1 MRNCDGERWLLIAE
15 MRCQKFL
22 SGVPAKELET
32 ESFRFDVLRTGKD
45 INISAKKKWEN
56 RWKGRR
62 WWRFAMTS
70 FAFCKLHIKI
80 SLYFILFESPRGMV
94 LQRRG
99 PGVTESSK
107 RKKKCCKN
115 VTWSQIRY
123 YKSYSNFIPIADNVM
138 KEADFSK
145 WDPPSLCVCPSM
157 LSFRVP
163 KLHGSQM
170 RYVEVEER
178 PYQVLGYHQVNA
190 FFHSDEMRK
199 AHYLFLSLSPSLSL
213 SALCVHG
220 NGKNNARAFIIPSN
234 EQRVNETELR
244 WTERIK
250 RFSIALPFRTDTCVN
265 LLQVHLTRAL
275 NSDSAPTRDTSLAY
289 ILSKN
294 TEIRNE
300 FKSLRLHNH
309 RPSSSF
315 PPFRVFYHI
324 KYSAQS
330 AESMAS
336 ANEFARAL
344 IYHFELQQLLYFRFI
359 EFHFWLYVVQSVVDE
374 ENSARDSRRS

>member
-1 MRNCDGERWLLIAE
+1 
-15 MRCQKFL
+15 
-22 SGVPAKELET
+22 
-32 ESFRFDVLRTGKD
+32 
-45 INISAKKKWEN
+45 
-56 RWKGRR
+56 
-62 WWRFAMTS
+62 MTS

-157 LSFRVP
+157 QSFRVP

-178 PYQVLGYHQVNA
+178 PYQVLDYHQVNA

-199 AHYLFLSLSPSLSL
+199 AHYLFLSHSPSLSL
-213 SALCVHG
+213 GAMCAWEWQEQRESIYHPIQWTASKRNRTAMNRTDKTVFNWTRASICSKYIWFVHWTAISRRPQIRRSLTFCLKIQRFEMNSRVCVCITIVRHHHFH
-220 NGKNNARAFIIPSN
+220 RFEYFIILN
-234 EQRVNETELR
+234 IQRSQLNPWPARMNSLVRLFTTLNYVNCF
-244 WTERIK
+244 I
-250 RFSIALPFRTDTCVN
+250 FVS
-265 LLQVHLTRAL
+265 L
-275 NSDSAPTRDTSLAY
+275 NFISDYMLCSL
-289 ILSKN
+289 
-294 TEIRNE
+294 
-300 FKSLRLHNH
+300 
-309 RPSSSF
+309 
-315 PPFRVFYHI
+315 
-324 KYSAQS
+324 
-330 AESMAS
+330 
-336 ANEFARAL
+336 
-344 IYHFELQQLLYFRFI
+344 
-359 EFHFWLYVVQSVVDE
+359 
-374 ENSARDSRRS
+374 